1 MSDGFAQMS
10 PATAAP
16 APVRRGAAGGAAAVA
31 SASASAN
38 GWVTLWAVNIG
49 TFMTTLDTS
58 IVNISLPAI
67 ARAFRM
73 PVGGAVE
80 WVIIAYLLVIAATLV
95 SFGRWSDLVG
105 RKSIYT
111 AGLALFVIGSACCGA
126 APSLPLLVA
135 ARAFQGLGGAMIL
148 STAQAIIAD
157 SFPPQRRGRAIG
169 WNSVVIAIG
178 FTAGPTLGG
187 LITHYFDWRWVFY
200 VNVPIGAIALIVSHG
215 YLRASAGAAAAR
227 TPTGSRFDLV
237 GAGMF
242 AVAFV
247 TSMLALSFGQSWGWT
262 SVRVLSCATITA
274 AAIWN
279 ALRVER
285 CAARPVVD
293 LRLLGNGIF
302 GEALLSAFLA
312 TLAAFSVSFILP
324 LYFEQLRGFAV
335 NRAGL
340 LMSALPLTIV
350 LVAPL
355 SGTLADR
362 VGSRGLAGGGLLLV
376 CVGLALLTT
385 LSSHSTPLEIVGPL
399 IVTGIGQGLFQSPN
413 TRTMLNAA
421 PATDEGEASGLIA
434 TSRVLAQSVAVAV
447 AGSIF
452 AAMGG
457 SAAGRALA
465 ATAAIA
471 TPDARQ
477 LQTTFLTAFRTTLF
491 VCALTAGIGVVLTLR
506 RRQRQDRTGAR
517 SVELFRTDQTTRSL
531 S

>member
-1 MSDGFAQMS
+1 MSDSFAPIS
-10 PATAAP
+10 PAIAAPARARAAVADGATAA
-16 APVRRGAAGGAAAVA
+16 ATTDA
-31 SASASAN
+31 
-38 GWVTLWAVNIG
+38 WLTLWVVNIG

-67 ARAFRM
+67 SRAFRM
-73 PVGGAVE
+73 PIAGAVE

-105 RKSIYT
+105 RKPIYT
-111 AGLALFVIGSACCGA
+111 AGLALFVVGSACCGG

-135 ARAFQGLGGAMIL
+135 ARAFQGLGGAMIFA
-148 STAQAIIAD
+148 TAQAIIAD

-200 VNVPIGAIALIVSHG
+200 VNVPIGAIALLVSHG
-215 YLRASAGAAAAR
+215 YLRAPATAAGR
-227 TPTGSRFDLV
+227 RSMGSRFDLA

-262 SVRVLSCATITA
+262 SVRVLGCATITA
-274 AAIWN
+274 TAVWN

-285 CAARPVVD
+285 RAPRPVVD
-293 LRLLGNGIF
+293 LRLLRDRVF

-312 TLAAFSVSFILP
+312 TMAAFSVSFILP

-350 LVAPL
+350 LVAPA
-355 SGTLADR
+355 SGMLADR
-362 VGSRGLAGGGLLLV
+362 VGSRGLTGAGLLFM
-376 CVGLALLTT
+376 CAGLILLTT
-385 LSSHSTPLEIVGPL
+385 LGSQSTPLAIVCPL
-399 IVTGIGQGLFQSPN
+399 IVTGIGQGMFQSPN

-457 SAAGRALA
+457 SAAGRAL
-465 ATAAIA
+465 TAMTTA
-471 TPDARQ
+471 TPAARE
-477 LQTTFLTAFRTTLF
+477 LQSTFLTAFRTTLF
-491 VCALTAGIGVVLTLR
+491 VCALTAGIGVVLTLLR
-506 RRQRQDRTGAR
+506 RQDRTAAR
-517 SVELFRTDQTTRSL
+517 SVEHFPTEQTLRSL